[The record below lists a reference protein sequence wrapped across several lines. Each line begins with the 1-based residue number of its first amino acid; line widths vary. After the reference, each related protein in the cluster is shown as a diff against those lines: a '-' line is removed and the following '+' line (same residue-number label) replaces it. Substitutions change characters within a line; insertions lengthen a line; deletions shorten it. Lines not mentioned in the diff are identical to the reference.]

1 MKNLNQKVITLLAIV
16 GIAIGVLGFVRT
28 GSIVTALAVL
38 ATAIRQDRKIE
49 RYLAITIGVAL
60 LIVAFVLPHGR

>member
-49 RYLAITIGVAL
+49 RYLAMTIGVAL
-60 LIVAFVLPHGR
+60 LVVAFVLPHGR